1 MIVEKSVPFGK
12 KSRMCP
18 LLSDQEFV
26 VSCLMLKESK
36 TAAELA
42 TMIRTRLGQ
51 EELRVAVFSDA
62 NGWHAKVYAAENVA
76 ADLQLRVN
84 QAAQQLRKVH
94 DLMN

>member
-1 MIVEKSVPFGK
+1 MIA
-12 KSRMCP
+12 
-18 LLSDQEFV
+18 
-26 VSCLMLKESK
+26 CLMLKEIK

-62 NGWHAKVYAAENVA
+62 NSWHAKVYAAENVA

-84 QAAQQLRKVH
+84 KAAAQLRLVY